1 MAEKEFIGTIRKCP
15 SCGHELESMTARC
28 PNCGLE
34 LTDTGVN
41 KIITGFADKVV
52 EIEQRRDMLKTFFV
66 VKKSLLKKELIPYEP
81 EWEPNDNELK
91 EYIEHFIIPNSRAEF
106 LEFFIFAMIHIDPQP
121 RTDYQKKWNDIW
133 ADKCRQVYTKARLAM
148 SNDPDSLA
156 YMKQL
161 AQETGFSL
169 T

>member
-15 SCGHELESMTARC
+15 GCGHELESMTARC
-28 PNCGLE
+28 PDCGLE
-34 LTDTGVN
+34 LSDTGVN
-41 KIITGFADKVV
+41 QIIANFADKVM
-52 EIEQRRDMLKTFFV
+52 EIERRRNRLKTFFV
-66 VKKSLLKKELIPYEP
+66 EKKSFLKKELVPYES

-91 EYIEHFIIPNSRAEF
+91 EFIEHFTIPNSRAEF
-106 LEFFIFAMIHIDPQP
+106 LEFFIFAMVHIDPQP
-121 RTDYQKKWNDIW
+121 QTNYQKKWNDIW
-133 ADKCRQVYTKARLAM
+133 ANKCKQVFTKARFAM
-148 SNDPDSLA
+148 SDDPDSLA